1 MMRCVALLL
10 AAACA
15 APAQSGDVILR
26 AMRDEMERSRALRIV
41 SLEAPYF
48 IEYQLEDA
56 ENFNASASLGALVNS
71 NRVRLRVPRIVVRVG
86 DYQLDN
92 TNYVGTDYYGGTR
105 WDTSQFPLDDS
116 YNVLRRYLWLGTDT
130 AFKAALE
137 AYSRKRAILGNVNAA
152 QELPDFWKAPPVEVI
167 RNGSPKPVDEAQ
179 WTGRLRRLSSIF
191 LDYPAVTSSAVE
203 FQAGQSIQYIA
214 NSEGTRVRVPENVF
228 EVRARATALAPDG
241 MMLHDAVAFDA
252 PDADRLPAGAGIE
265 RGIRELAAN
274 LSALA
279 AAPAGDSYTGPV
291 LFEGTAGAQILAEL
305 LGRNLAASRRPV
317 LPPGRTLPFA
327 PGELEGRVGSRI
339 LPEWMDVVDDPLQ
352 TEWRGHALFG
362 HYEVDMEGVV
372 PKPLTLV
379 EKGVLKNLL
388 LTRQPVN
395 GFSASNGHARLP
407 GAFGARTAAIGNLF
421 VSASESVPAAALK
434 AKLIE
439 LCRRRNKPYGML
451 VRKMDFPSSATIAE
465 ARGLLAASQS
475 AGGRPVSSPV
485 LVYRVY
491 QDGRE
496 ELVRGL
502 RFRGLDTRSL
512 KDILA
517 ASTEQYAFDFL
528 DNTAPFA
535 LTGGAAFVSEASV
548 VAPAILI
555 DDLEMDRAEQAFE
568 KPPLVPPPPRD
579 AKAAAVR

>member
-279 AAPAGDSYTGPV
+279 AAPPGDSYTGPV

>member
-291 LFEGTAGAQILAEL
+291 LFEGPAGAQILAEL

>member
-1 MMRCVALLL
+1 MMRRVALLL
-10 AAACA
+10 AAACV

-56 ENFNASASLGALVNS
+56 ENFSASASLGALINS

-86 DYQLDN
+86 DYQFDN

-130 AFKAALE
+130 AFKTALE
-137 AYSRKRAILGNVNAA
+137 AYSRKRAILGNVNTGE
-152 QELPDFWKAPPVEVI
+152 ELPDFWKAPPVELI
-167 RNGSPKPVDEAQ
+167 RNGSPKPVDDAL

-191 LDYPAVTSSAVE
+191 IGYPAVTSSAVE
-203 FQAGQSIQYIA
+203 FQAGQSVQYIA

-252 PDADRLPAGAGIE
+252 PDADSLPAEAEIE

-291 LFEGTAGAQILAEL
+291 LFEGMAGAQIMAEL

-317 LPPGRTLPFA
+317 VPPGRTPPIA

-379 EKGVLKNLL
+379 ERGVLKNLL

-421 VSASESVPAAALK
+421 VRASEGVPAAALK

-439 LCRRRNKPYGML
+439 LCRQRNKPYGML
-451 VRKMDFPSSATIAE
+451 VRKMDFPSSAAIAE

-475 AGGRPVSSPV
+475 AGGRPVSSPI

-517 ASTEQYAFDFL
+517 ASSEQYAFDFL

-555 DDLEMDRAEQAFE
+555 DDLEMDRAGQAFE

-579 AKAAAVR
+579 PRAAAVR